1 MPLKKVVIKG
11 EIEYNQN
18 MVINKVKKTIAQ
30 NNLIEKGEHIVI
42 GLSGGPDSVCLFH
55 VLWRLSKEWGLHLH
69 AVHVNHQLRGKAA
82 DADQAY
88 TEDLCASMNV
98 PCHVFTSDVA
108 TLAKDWNVTE
118 EEAGRK
124 IRYRA
129 FEEIRQEILIRR
141 KGEIIK
147 DNPAKGVKIAVA
159 QNLNDQVE
167 TVLMRVLRGTGIDG
181 LAGMEYVRDGI
192 IIRPLLD
199 VNREEIEEYCL
210 SNDLNPRVDMTNLE
224 PVYTRNKIRLEL
236 IPYLEKN
243 FNPGIMK
250 ALRRLSRNASEDKDY
265 IDGGMIKC
273 ELSASG
279 KQCNFLLESLQKA
292 HPALLK
298 RSIVRG
304 FKEIGLEQD
313 IASVHLE
320 SAERIIREGRTSA
333 RMDFPGGYG
342 LRISYDRVELY
353 RKQDK
358 RVKNEFRPQGIA
370 IDQITVEPITI
381 AFPGGEI
388 MACIIDGK
396 QPMKDSKN
404 PSARLDMG
412 KLKGQEEEITLR
424 TRRAGDF
431 IVPLGMK
438 GTKKI
443 QDFFVDSKI
452 PKEKRE
458 EMPLI
463 CLGSEV
469 LWVPGYRIN
478 DKYKVE
484 ETTEEILYLEYECGL

>member
-1 MPLKKVVIKG
+1 
-11 EIEYNQN
+11 
-18 MVINKVKKTIAQ
+18 MVINKVKKTILD

-55 VLWRLSKEWGLHLH
+55 ILWTLSKEWDLKLH
-69 AVHVNHQLRGKAA
+69 AVHVNHQLRGRAA

-88 TEDLCASMNV
+88 TEDLCASMDV

-108 TLAKDWNVTE
+108 TLAKDWGITE

-129 FEEIRQEILIRR
+129 FDEIRQEILIRR
-141 KGEIIK
+141 KGEIIAG
-147 DNPAKGVKIAVA
+147 NTAKGVKIAVA

-167 TVLMRVLRGTGIDG
+167 TVLMRVLRGTGVDG
-181 LAGMEYVRDGI
+181 LAGMEYMRDGI

-199 VNREEIEEYCL
+199 INREEIEGYCL
-210 SNDLNPRVDMTNLE
+210 ENDLNPRVDMTNLE

-243 FNPGIMK
+243 FNPGIMR
-250 ALRRLSRNASEDKDY
+250 ALRRLSKNASEDKDY
-265 IDGGMIKC
+265 MDRGMINS
-273 ELSASG
+273 EVSASG
-279 KQCNFLLESLQKA
+279 TVCTFLLDPMQKA

-320 SAERIIREGRTSA
+320 NAERLIREGKTSSQT
-333 RMDFPGGYG
+333 DFPGGYG
-342 LRISYDRVELY
+342 LRISYDRIELF
-353 RKQDK
+353 RKQQRDQK
-358 RVKNEFRPQGIA
+358 KAFLAQRIDVEEGIKGVTVTGTQGTVRARIIKNGSPVEATSNPTAMLDFRV
-370 IDQITVEPITI
+370 
-381 AFPGGEI
+381 
-388 MACIIDGK
+388 IDGK
-396 QPMKDSKN
+396 N
-404 PSARLDMG
+404 
-412 KLKGQEEEITLR
+412 QELILR
-424 TRRAGDF
+424 TRKPGDT

-443 QDFFVDSKI
+443 QDFFVDAKI

-458 EMPLI
+458 EIPLI

-469 LWVPGYRIN
+469 VWIPGYRIN
-478 DKYKVE
+478 DNYKVNE
-484 ETTEEILYLEYECGL
+484 DTDKILYLEYEGIL